1 MDPMVNHLKIM
12 AKEIRDILTHYLL
25 IHSEIEARKP
35 YDEIWCMGPE
45 GDRYYED
52 MSSRGQKLQA
62 FLMEEY
68 GLFYSTL
75 LSLLCGQPEELI
87 TKVNKANTVITRTI
101 EHKLTFCESSKQA
114 LQVALAALDE
124 QEKILDSQ
132 DT

>member
-1 MDPMVNHLKIM
+1 
-12 AKEIRDILTHYLL
+12 
-25 IHSEIEARKP
+25 
-35 YDEIWCMGPE
+35 MGPE

-87 TKVNKANTVITRTI
+87 TKVNKANTVISRTI